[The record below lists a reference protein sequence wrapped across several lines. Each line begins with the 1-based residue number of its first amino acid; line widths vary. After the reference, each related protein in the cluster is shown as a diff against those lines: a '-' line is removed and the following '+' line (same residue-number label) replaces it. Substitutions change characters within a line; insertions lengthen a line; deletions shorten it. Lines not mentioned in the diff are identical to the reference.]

1 MLQEYYT
8 ENYKNTIIKIGQ
20 DFRRSIDYIESRK
33 DFNFNNLSYFG
44 GSWGSTTSNYLLAID
59 DRIKAA
65 VLCVGGLMMQKSK
78 KEVEAHYYIRRIK
91 TPILHI
97 VGKEDGIFGF
107 EESYKP
113 WKELIGTPKNKLKL
127 ISSRGDR
134 DLIGSI
140 KGKQNIEIIYL
151 HAREIIEQLAGKSLD
166 LGFSGLDL
174 LKESEINIQNNIK
187 VFKKYPYGQATLV
200 VAIPTDFIDIFS
212 MADLEEVAFEFKDKK
227 KKRLRVA
234 TKYPNLTREFFYSKG
249 VTQFSIV
256 KSIGSTEIAPYTGSS
271 EVITDI
277 TSTGSTLAANNLRII
292 TDGYIL
298 KSELCMMV
306 AKSSLQN
313 KKLQRLAKLLSTKY

>member
-1 MLQEYYT
+1 MKDL
-8 ENYKNTIIKIGQ
+8 IKIGIPSKG
-20 DFRRSIDYIESRK
+20 RLRK
-33 DFNFNNLSYFG
+33 N
-44 GSWGSTTSNYLLAID
+44 
-59 DRIKAA
+59 
-65 VLCVGGLMMQKSK
+65 VLN
-78 KEVEAHYYIRRIK
+78 
-91 TPILHI
+91 
-97 VGKEDGIFGF
+97 IF
-107 EESYKP
+107 K
-113 WKELIGTPKNKLKL
+113 KNKLKL
-127 ISSRGDR
+127 ISRRGDR

-292 TDGYIL
+292 NDGYIL
-298 KSELCMMV
+298 KSDLCMMV

-313 KKLQRLAKLLSTKY
+313 KKLQKLAKLLSTKY